1 MLNTRS
7 ISPRSFASS
16 KNSGARHATGW
27 RVGASRFPSRTVIFG
42 IVRRAIFDPRSRSG
56 ASGVRINRLVGER
69 VERFL
74 EAVGVRTLRLGERLE
89 PVGDLGEAFLACG
102 LRHAGIHVG
111 VFVGLSGD
119 GGLQIQARPTE
130 RKVRRRI
137 AALLQVFEMAVG
149 VAGFALGGGAEDRC
163 AVGLPLDVGPRRTIK
178 IAPVWLRVP
187 GERGPFDYHRLS
199 GRLVHW
205 YQPAFVRSRPSLMT
219 IA

>member
-27 RVGASRFPSRTVIFG
+27 RVGASRFPSRTVMFG
-42 IVRRAIFDPRSRSG
+42 IVRESSSDSRSQRG

-74 EAVGVRTLRLGERLE
+74 EAVGVRALRFGERLE

-111 VFVGLSGD
+111 VLVRLSGN
-119 GGLQIQARPTE
+119 GRLQIQARTAE

-137 AALLQVFEMAVG
+137 AALLQVFEMTVG
-149 VAGFALGGGAEDRC
+149 MTGFALRSGPEDRC
-163 AVGLPLDVGPRRTIK
+163 DVVLPLDVGLRRK
-178 IAPVWLRVP
+178 VEIAAVCL
-187 GERGPFDYHRLS
+187 
-199 GRLVHW
+199 
-205 YQPAFVRSRPSLMT
+205 
-219 IA
+219 